1 MKNAK
6 ASKLEVASPRRRGDS
21 QIICRGRAEP
31 RSSPR
36 SATSGAS
43 AWPPESAS
51 EQRALARELQ
61 RQRRELEAE
70 NIALRSEGGE
80 LAAALE
86 RYTEL
91 FDLAPIASVEISFD
105 ARVRGHNQAASQLL
119 GMGNSPLCGR
129 SFRSLV
135 ASDQRQRFDAFI
147 AEQTAQ
153 QGAAQGIAKQ
163 GIAKQGIAK
172 QGIAD
177 QGHSPKPCSVELALL
192 RVGKGRFDA
201 QLVARRLSRREP
213 SILIAFEDITQR
225 KARDA
230 ELARAQQAL
239 READRRKDEFLALL
253 SHELRNPL
261 TPLANCLCVLAR
273 SEPGS
278 ERAHTARS
286 IMQRQVDQLT
296 RLTEDLL
303 DVTRIARGKMRLVR
317 QRVDFRELIEHTLED
332 HRASFDAC
340 GVSLENLSVENGVE
354 LGRCWM
360 RADPGRLTQAMSN
373 LLGNALKFTPRG
385 GRVAVRLERD
395 GGRVALRVRD
405 TGAGIAAE
413 VLPWVFEPFAQAP
426 QTLDRS
432 QGGLGLGLAM
442 VKGLVELHGGNV
454 SVSSPGP
461 GLGAELSVW
470 LPLDASDEQ
479 EGPRA
484 SRAC

>member
-31 RSSPR
+31 RS
-36 SATSGAS
+36 ATSAAS

-70 NIALRSEGGE
+70 NIALRIEGAE
-80 LAAALE
+80 LAAALQ

-91 FDLAPIASVEISFD
+91 FDSAPIASVDIGFD
-105 ARVRGHNQAASQLL
+105 ARVRGHNQAASRLL
-119 GMGNSPLCGR
+119 GMGSSPLCGR

-135 ASDQRQRFDAFI
+135 ASDQRARFDAFI
-147 AEQTAQ
+147 AAQTAQ
-153 QGAAQGIAKQ
+153 QCSAGRGTAEQGR
-163 GIAKQGIAK
+163 
-172 QGIAD
+172 
-177 QGHSPKPCSVELALL
+177 SPEPCTVELALL

-201 QLVARRLSRREP
+201 QLVARRLSRGEP

-261 TPLANCLCVLAR
+261 TPLANCLCVLSR
-273 SEPGS
+273 SDPDS
-278 ERAHTARS
+278 ERALTARS

-317 QRVDFRELIEHTLED
+317 QRVDLRELLEHALED
-332 HRASFDAC
+332 HRASFDAR
-340 GVSLENLSVENGVE
+340 GVSLENLSVGNRVE
-354 LGRCWM
+354 VGRCWM
-360 RADPGRLTQAMSN
+360 RADPARLTQAMSN

-385 GRVAVRLERD
+385 GRVTVRLERD

-454 SVSSPGP
+454 SVSSAGP
-461 GLGAELSVW
+461 GLGTELSVW
-470 LPLDASDEQ
+470 LPLDASDERQ
-479 EGPRA
+479 GTEIERA
-484 SRAC
+484 LTG

>member
-6 ASKLEVASPRRRGDS
+6 AAKLELASPRRRGDS
-21 QIICRGRAEP
+21 QIICRGRAE

-36 SATSGAS
+36 STASGVS
-43 AWPPESAS
+43 AWTPERES
-51 EQRALARELQ
+51 EQRATARELQ
-61 RQRRELEAE
+61 RRRRELEAE
-70 NIALRSEGGE
+70 NTALRNEGDD

-91 FDLAPIASVEISFD
+91 FDFAPIASVDIGFD
-105 ARVRGHNQAASQLL
+105 DRVRGHNQAASQLL
-119 GMGNSPLCGR
+119 GMGSSPLFGR

-135 ASDQRQRFDAFI
+135 AANQRDRFDAFI
-147 AEQTAQ
+147 AEQAIAE
-153 QGAAQGIAKQ
+153 QGQRPEP
-163 GIAKQGIAK
+163 
-172 QGIAD
+172 
-177 QGHSPKPCSVELALL
+177 SSVELALL

-261 TPLANCLCVLAR
+261 TPLANCLFVLSH

-317 QRVDFRELIEHTLED
+317 RRVDFRELLGHTLED
-332 HRASFDAC
+332 HRASFDAY
-340 GVSLENLSVENGVE
+340 GVCLESVGLDDDGEP
-354 LGRCWM
+354 RPCWV
-360 RADPGRLTQAMSN
+360 RGDSARLTQAMSN

-395 GGRVALRVRD
+395 AERVALQVCD

-413 VLPWVFEPFAQAP
+413 VLPRVFEPFAQAP

-442 VKGLVELHGGNV
+442 VKGLVELHGGSV
-454 SVSSPGP
+454 GVSSAGP
-461 GLGAELSVW
+461 GLGTELSVW
-470 LPLDASDEQ
+470 LPLDPSDEQ
-479 EGPRA
+479 EGTDGERA
-484 SRAC
+484 LTA

>member
-1 MKNAK
+1 V
-6 ASKLEVASPRRRGDS
+6 S
-21 QIICRGRAEP
+21 
-31 RSSPR
+31 
-36 SATSGAS
+36 T
-43 AWPPESAS
+43 WPPERTS
-51 EQRALARELQ
+51 EQRATARELQ
-61 RQRRELEAE
+61 RRRREVAAE
-70 NIALRSEGGE
+70 NTALRSEGDE

-91 FDLAPIASVEISFD
+91 FDHSPVASVDIGLD
-105 ARVRGHNQAASQLL
+105 ARVRGHNQAASRLL
-119 GMGNSPLCGR
+119 GMGNSPLHGR
-129 SFRSLV
+129 SFRALV
-135 ASDQRQRFDAFI
+135 ASNQRDRFDAFI
-147 AEQTAQ
+147 AEQA
-153 QGAAQGIAKQ
+153 IAMQ
-163 GIAKQGIAK
+163 AIATQSTSER
-172 QGIAD
+172 
-177 QGHSPKPCSVELALL
+177 GHSPEPCSVELALL

-261 TPLANCLCVLAR
+261 TPLANCLSVLSH

-286 IMQRQVDQLT
+286 IMQRQVEQLT

-317 QRVDFRELIEHTLED
+317 QRVDFRELLEHTLED

-340 GVSLENLSVENGVE
+340 GVHVSLESEGAP
-354 LGRCWM
+354 GPCWM
-360 RADPGRLTQAMSN
+360 RADPARLTQAMSN

-385 GRVAVRLERD
+385 GRVAVCLGRD
-395 GGRVALRVRD
+395 AGRVALRVRD

-413 VLPWVFEPFAQAP
+413 ALPWVFEPFAQAP

-442 VKGLVELHGGNV
+442 VKGLVELHGGSV
-454 SVSSPGP
+454 GVSSAGP
-461 GLGAELSVW
+461 ELGTELSVW
-470 LPLDASDEQ
+470 LPLEASDARPAHATPPER
-479 EGPRA
+479 EATDGEPA
-484 SRAC
+484 LSA